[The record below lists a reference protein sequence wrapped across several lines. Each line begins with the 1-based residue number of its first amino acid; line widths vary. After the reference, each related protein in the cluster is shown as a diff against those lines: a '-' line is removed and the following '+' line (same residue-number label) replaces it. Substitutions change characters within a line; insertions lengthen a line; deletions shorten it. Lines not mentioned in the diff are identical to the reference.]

1 LRDDKTA
8 AQEALGPLLLAG
20 EKDELYAAEGNE
32 FIAYT
37 NLQ

>member
-1 LRDDKTA
+1 LRDAKQT

-32 FIAYT
+32 FIAFT
-37 NLQ
+37 ALQ